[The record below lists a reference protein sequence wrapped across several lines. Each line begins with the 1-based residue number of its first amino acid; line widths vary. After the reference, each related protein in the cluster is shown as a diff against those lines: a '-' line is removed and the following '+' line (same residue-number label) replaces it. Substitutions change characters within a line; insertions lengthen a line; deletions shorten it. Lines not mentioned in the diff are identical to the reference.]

1 MKRRYLQLLYPGM
14 HIKRWL
20 VLALMA
26 ISIASFGLGLFLNY
40 NVIIYIESIIFDFAQ
55 RNFGWSFY
63 SIVQVA
69 GLIIFCVG
77 IIATYFF
84 IKRGW
89 RNMLDELLP
98 NEHGHIIDS
107 LFKGRRLRTG
117 PKIVAIGGGTG
128 LSVLLRGLKEITAN
142 ITAIVTVADDG
153 GSSGTLREQ
162 LHIVPPGDMRNC
174 MVALSDA
181 EPLMERIMQHRFDGA
196 GSLGGHSLGN
206 LFIAA
211 LARELGDIE
220 LAMEAAS
227 KLLKI
232 NGKVVPA
239 TKANIRLCAEMA
251 DGEIVAGESN
261 ITKAGKKIRRVFL
274 DNSDVMVPVSA
285 IDAILTADIILLGPG
300 SLYTSIIPNLLIV
313 QLTEAIKRSGA
324 AKIYI
329 CNVMTQYG
337 ETDGY
342 RASDHVKAILDH
354 AGEIVEYAVVNN
366 RAVMQSLKEQYAVEK
381 AFPVMADAANI
392 RALGVVPIEADIICE
407 TNYVRH
413 DHTKLPT
420 VIIELVYGIL
430 GKKKRRFWDELLKH

>member
-1 MKRRYLQLLYPGM
+1 MQLLYPGM

-20 VLALMA
+20 ILALA
-26 ISIASFGLGLFLNY
+26 ALSTASLGLGLFLNY
-40 NVIIYIESIIFDFAQ
+40 NVIMYVEGLIFTYAQ
-55 RNFGWSFY
+55 HVFGWSFY
-63 SIVQVA
+63 SIVQLI
-69 GLIIFCVG
+69 GLFIFFVG
-77 IIATYFF
+77 TIATYFF
-84 IKRGW
+84 VKRGW

-98 NEHGHIIDS
+98 DEQGNIIDS
-107 LFKGRRLRTG
+107 LFKGRRLRSG

-128 LSVLLRGLKEITAN
+128 LAVLLKGLKNITAN

-153 GSSGTLREQ
+153 GSSGVLREQ

-181 EPLMERIMQHRFDGA
+181 EPLMERIMQHRFDTEGT
-196 GSLGGHSLGN
+196 LGGHSLGN

-211 LARELGDIE
+211 LAKELGDIE

-232 NGKVVPA
+232 HGKVIPS
-239 TKANIRLCAEMA
+239 TKANIRLSAEMV
-251 DGEIVAGESN
+251 DGEVVVGESN
-261 ITKAGKKIRRVFL
+261 ITKAGKQINRVFL
-274 DNSDVMVPVSA
+274 DSSDASVPVSA
-285 IDAILTADIILLGPG
+285 VDAVLNADIILFGPG
-300 SLYTSIIPNLLIV
+300 SLYTSIIPNLLLE

-342 RASDHVKAILDH
+342 TASDHVKTILEH
-354 AGEIVEYAVVNN
+354 AGNVIEYAVINN
-366 RAVMQSLKEQYAVEK
+366 RAVIQSLKQQYATQK
-381 AFPVMADAANI
+381 AFPVIADSAKI
-392 RALGVVPIEADIICE
+392 RELGVIPIEADIICE
-407 TNYVRH
+407 TDYVRH
-413 DHTKLPT
+413 DQVKLPA

-430 GKKKRRFWDELLKH
+430 GKKKRRFWDGFLKH